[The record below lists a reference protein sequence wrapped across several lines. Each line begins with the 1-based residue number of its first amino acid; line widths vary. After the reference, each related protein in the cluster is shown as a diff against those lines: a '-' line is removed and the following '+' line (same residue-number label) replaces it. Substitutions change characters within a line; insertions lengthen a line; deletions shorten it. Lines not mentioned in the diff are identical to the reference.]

1 MADVAELYDNEH
13 VKTAGADTASIA
25 LRLALAALLLKSQG
39 RTPRETYQR
48 VRDREQRNEEVERQ
62 RVAPAQNALR
72 YTRPPVT
79 VAPVLPGGG
88 YGDGTLTNI
97 PVGLDVGMVRLASD
111 AGRSLATKIAGVAP
125 TEAIKALGKQVGDAA
140 QHAVAKPGF
149 WGKSFG
155 PGKTGKTLLGLGA
168 VAAAGYAGNKA
179 LNKAQHFMS
188 EEATP
193 ADWGNRSYG
202 APSLS
207 FGVNQYGYAQPG
219 TPFAG

>member
-1 MADVAELYDNEH
+1 MADVAELYGNGH
-13 VKTAGADTASIA
+13 VKAAGADTASIA

-125 TEAIKALGKQVGDAA
+125 TEAIKSLGKQVGAA
-140 QHAVAKPGF
+140 LPKVEPLTV

-155 PGKTGKTLLGLGA
+155 KGRTGKTLLGLGA
-168 VAAAGYAGNKA
+168 VAAGGYAANKA